1 MCQNGGTL
9 ELPFLKAKF
18 RYAGFAR
25 YVENVTMEWKTNT
38 LIGMERRK
46 AGKFSNKIKRYS
58 LNKVEGELDLYG

>member
-1 MCQNGGTL
+1 MP
-9 ELPFLKAKF
+9 ELPILKAKF

-25 YVENVTMEWKTNT
+25 YVENVTMEWETNT

-58 LNKVEGELDLYG
+58 LAKVEGEIEIYG